1 MIEVDSRI
9 EVSKDGYVRVIWY
22 DDPENYT
29 KEKHNRIKSY
39 FNNKYGV
46 SNINIIFRS
55 SDRKDIDGTVDA
67 DFSDNI
73 LDEQY
78 QRKLFNQWL
87 IINNVKVDMD
97 HLLSLDTKVNN
108 TLREQRE
115 TEARYRK
122 WFIKKIEFDN
132 FLSFGEGNVINYE
145 TLNGITVVS
154 SEPSNFGGKTNLS
167 VDLPLFLFFNQTTKA
182 SKSIDIFNKYT
193 RKDRVRVK
201 GYITI
206 DGEDYIL
213 ERIITR
219 KKKSKGD
226 DYNTKTD
233 LFFYKMMPS
242 GDIINLEGEQRRETD
257 DLIKKTIGNYD
268 DFLTTI
274 ITTSDNIE
282 GLIDTKPTERGKLL
296 SKFIGIEA
304 IETKEKIAK
313 EMYSSWNRN
322 LKSNEFN
329 IEDLRKD
336 IETTLKDIKKWE
348 NDIIAG
354 EKTIKELKK
363 KRKNSELK
371 KDSLIAQKTDIDSE
385 IAKADLVSLEGEIEG
400 LKKKIKKSTKKY
412 EDSKIELETILE
424 VDYDEDD
431 HKDTIDE
438 EKSISI
444 RLAEIELHKG
454 KLEEMIYELKNG
466 ELCPTCK
473 RAFDDI
479 DNSGH
484 IEIKEEEFTNLLS
497 EQLTCDAVLVSTHE
511 LMDSFDEKKTL
522 YNSREKLELINAKNE
537 VEVEKLTMDITKK
550 QNIVS
555 NYHKNLIKI
564 EENKR
569 LESLIL
575 GYKSKIENLNIE
587 RDGLIRDVEGKRND
601 VDNGKNDIISF
612 NNTIKSIEMEQKIEK
627 IFKIYLSLVGKNGI
641 GKLVM
646 KNVLPTINAE
656 LERLLSDTANFS
668 LELSINDKNEVEF
681 LMIDQQT
688 KVEKNLFTGSGFEK
702 TVGSLAL
709 RAVLSR
715 VSTLPKPNIIVFDE
729 VLGKVS
735 NDNLDK
741 ISLFFD
747 KIKEYFQ
754 IILLIT
760 HNPVVKDWGD
770 NIITIKKHKN
780 VSQIV
785 TT

>member
-9 EVSKDGYVRVIWY
+9 EVSKDGFVRVIWY

-39 FNNKYGV
+39 FHNKYGV
-46 SNINIIFRS
+46 NNINIIFRS
-55 SDRKDIDGTVDA
+55 SERKDIDGTVDA

-87 IINNVKVDMD
+87 IMNNIKVDMD

-108 TLREQRE
+108 TLKDQRE

-233 LFFYKMMPS
+233 LFFYKIMPS

-313 EMYSSWNRN
+313 DMYSSWNKN
-322 LKSNEFN
+322 LKSNEYN
-329 IEDLRKD
+329 IEDLNKD
-336 IETTLKDIKKWE
+336 IEETFNNIKNWE
-348 NDIIAG
+348 NDIISG
-354 EKTIKELKK
+354 DETIKELKK
-363 KRKNSELK
+363 KRKNAEAK
-371 KDSLIAQKTDIDSE
+371 KDS
-385 IAKADLVSLEGEIEG
+385 
-400 LKKKIKKSTKKY
+400 Y
-412 EDSKIELETILE
+412 
-424 VDYDEDD
+424 
-431 HKDTIDE
+431 
-438 EKSISI
+438 
-444 RLAEIELHKG
+444 
-454 KLEEMIYELKNG
+454 
-466 ELCPTCK
+466 
-473 RAFDDI
+473 
-479 DNSGH
+479 
-484 IEIKEEEFTNLLS
+484 
-497 EQLTCDAVLVSTHE
+497 
-511 LMDSFDEKKTL
+511 
-522 YNSREKLELINAKNE
+522 
-537 VEVEKLTMDITKK
+537 
-550 QNIVS
+550 
-555 NYHKNLIKI
+555 
-564 EENKR
+564 
-569 LESLIL
+569 
-575 GYKSKIENLNIE
+575 
-587 RDGLIRDVEGKRND
+587 
-601 VDNGKNDIISF
+601 
-612 NNTIKSIEMEQKIEK
+612 
-627 IFKIYLSLVGKNGI
+627 
-641 GKLVM
+641 
-646 KNVLPTINAE
+646 
-656 LERLLSDTANFS
+656 
-668 LELSINDKNEVEF
+668 
-681 LMIDQQT
+681 
-688 KVEKNLFTGSGFEK
+688 
-702 TVGSLAL
+702 
-709 RAVLSR
+709 
-715 VSTLPKPNIIVFDE
+715 
-729 VLGKVS
+729 
-735 NDNLDK
+735 
-741 ISLFFD
+741 
-747 KIKEYFQ
+747 
-754 IILLIT
+754 
-760 HNPVVKDWGD
+760 
-770 NIITIKKHKN
+770 
-780 VSQIV
+780 
-785 TT
+785 